1 MTHKPH
7 EGERRKHPRF
17 AIMDGMVEPISI
29 QFGPETP
36 LQAHPT
42 HSPNQ
47 PAILTDLSAGG
58 MCLIVFIEPPKVKRF
73 EMVINLPGLKR
84 IPVEGEIVSV
94 ASKGG
99 THKVGISF
107 TKISPKHQKELAQ
120 MAEDDL
126 DCETRLSLRLPE
138 ACIPTC
144 AFHSLCVKPQKG
156 PYWKESS
163 SQS

>member
-1 MTHKPH
+1 MRHKPQ
-7 EGERRKHPRF
+7 GVERRKHPRF
-17 AIMDGMVEPISI
+17 SIMEGMVEPISI
-29 QFGPETP
+29 HFGPETP
-36 LQAHPT
+36 LPSHPV

-58 MCLIVFIEPPKVKRF
+58 MSLIVFIEPPKVKKF
-73 EMVINLPGLKR
+73 EMVINLPGIKR
-84 IPVEGEIVSV
+84 IPIEGEIISV
-94 ASKGG
+94 ASKGE

-107 TKISPKHQKELAQ
+107 TKISHQHQKELAQ

-138 ACIPTC
+138 ACIPNC
-144 AFHSLCVKPQKG
+144 NFHSLCVKTQKG

-163 SQS
+163 SPS